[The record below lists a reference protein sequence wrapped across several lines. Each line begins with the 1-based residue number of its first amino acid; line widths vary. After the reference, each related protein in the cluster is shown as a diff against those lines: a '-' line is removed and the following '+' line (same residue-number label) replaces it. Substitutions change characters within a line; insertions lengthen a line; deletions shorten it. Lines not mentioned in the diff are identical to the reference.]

1 VFLKPHNLVSAWEQ
15 LKVSDVEVDLS
26 RLYYFADG
34 EVKNLGLEAT
44 RISLK
49 TGDKPSSMVFNSE
62 LSVIAYTL
70 GQVVYLGAQ
79 NDMTEFEFP
88 ESRTVEVL
96 NFSKDGNE
104 LFVFSR
110 EDENKLY
117 KIYKG
122 KVEEIYSGF
131 NYERSLAEVYAT
143 AIDGDIILPDCK
155 QVCEFVVVT
164 RDGKEE
170 KRLRSRVHGNPD
182 TVLEKVDLKF
192 IDYENGLIGYD
203 NLNEEE
209 HRFYVINF
217 GEELLQ
223 NILLSLIDLPI
234 DYVGYVPESAW
245 MVFSGIK
252 NSTGK
257 GQVYAYSA
265 NSPKLKILRRIVS
278 GDELLVWGAGVYT
291 VNDTAYAVMSES
303 FEYKLQSGMQVV
315 ASY

>member
-1 VFLKPHNLVSAWEQ
+1 
-15 LKVSDVEVDLS
+15 
-26 RLYYFADG
+26 
-34 EVKNLGLEAT
+34 
-44 RISLK
+44 
-49 TGDKPSSMVFNSE
+49 
-62 LSVIAYTL
+62 
-70 GQVVYLGAQ
+70 VY
-79 NDMTEFEFP
+79 
-88 ESRTVEVL
+88 V
-96 NFSKDGNE
+96 
-104 LFVFSR
+104 
-110 EDENKLY
+110 
-117 KIYKG
+117 
-122 KVEEIYSGF
+122 
-131 NYERSLAEVYAT
+131 T

-155 QVCEFVVVT
+155 QVCEFVAIT
-164 RDGKEE
+164 HDGEE
-170 KRLRSRVHGNPD
+170 KKRLRARVHGNPD
-182 TVLEKVDLKF
+182 GVLEKMYLKF
-192 IDYENGLIGYD
+192 IDYENSLIGYD